1 MLTTKITTRNKAG
14 THIAVD
20 RPANEA
26 TQQNHTS
33 VYDKIRQA
41 NPGGFI
47 QRFSNGQ
54 YCFLANC
61 ERKQTSQNS

>member
-1 MLTTKITTRNKAG
+1 M
-14 THIAVD
+14 AVD